1 MKLELNILKPFGRK
15 SICVILIL
23 LTGIG
28 FAFGSAAANSCEGG
42 ADCLVCAKMTHGHV
56 PGTVTDMERPGCP
69 PDGQNSSCG
78 FEAGRD
84 PVEFRGIVSAAR
96 SYQQLYCGIFA
107 AVSDEYGQTLFPKE
121 FVPQFLL
128 SDSGGTA
135 PIYLL
140 NQALLC

>member
-15 SICVILIL
+15 SLYVILIL
-23 LTGIG
+23 LMGIG

-42 ADCLVCAKMTHGHV
+42 ADCVVCAKLTHGHV
-56 PGTVTDMERPGCP
+56 PGAATDMENPGCP

-84 PVEFRGIVSAAR
+84 PDEFHGIVSTVR
-96 SYQQLYCGIFA
+96 SYHQSHSGIFA
-107 AVSDEYGQTLFPKE
+107 AVSDEVGQILFPKE

-128 SDSGGTA
+128 LDSGRTT
-135 PIYLL
+135 PLYLL

>member
-42 ADCLVCAKMTHGHV
+42 ADCVVCAKMTHGHV
-56 PGTVTDMERPGCP
+56 PGTATDMERPGCP
-69 PDGQNSSCG
+69 PGGQNSTCG
-78 FEAGRD
+78 FESGRD
-84 PVEFRGIVSAAR
+84 PVEFHGIFSTVR
-96 SYQQLYCGIFA
+96 SYHQPHGGIFA
-107 AVSDEYGQTLFPKE
+107 AVSDEYSQTLFTKE

-128 SDSGGTA
+128 SDSGETA

>member
-1 MKLELNILKPFGRK
+1 MIGKLNIRNPFGRK
-15 SICVILIL
+15 VLCIILIL

-42 ADCLVCAKMTHGHV
+42 ADCMVCAKLTHGHV
-56 PGTVTDMERPGCP
+56 PGATADMERPGCP
-69 PDGQNSSCG
+69 PDGQNSTCG
-78 FEAGRD
+78 FEAGQD
-84 PVEFRGIVSAAR
+84 PDEFHSIVSTVR
-96 SYQQLYCGIFA
+96 SYHQSYCGIFA

-128 SDSGGTA
+128 SDSGGIS

>member
-1 MKLELNILKPFGRK
+1 MKLDLNIPKPFRRK

-28 FAFGSAAANSCEGG
+28 FAFGIAAANSCEGG

-56 PGTVTDMERPGCP
+56 PGTAADMQNPGCL

-78 FEAGRD
+78 FESSQD
-84 PVEFRGIVSAAR
+84 PVEFHGIVSTVR
-96 SYQQLYCGIFA
+96 SYHQPHSGIFA
-107 AVSDEYGQTLFPKE
+107 AVSDEYSQTLFPKE
-121 FVPQFLL
+121 FAPQFLL
-128 SDSGGTA
+128 SDSGETA